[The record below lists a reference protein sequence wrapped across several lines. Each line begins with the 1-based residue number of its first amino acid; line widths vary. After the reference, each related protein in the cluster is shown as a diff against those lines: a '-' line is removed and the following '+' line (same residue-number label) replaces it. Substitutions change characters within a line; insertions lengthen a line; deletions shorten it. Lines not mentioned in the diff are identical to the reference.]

1 MKQVTNNGESYKLFS
16 GTKNVTV
23 GIIDSGL
30 DINHLDLKDNVVQG
44 SKNLVPKGGFRGKE
58 IEETGELNLLTDK
71 LGHGT
76 HVAGQ
81 IAANGNLKGIAPGI
95 GIKSYRVFGEQ
106 NADSLWIIKAI
117 IEAAKDDVDVINIS
131 LGII

>member
-1 MKQVTNNGESYKLFS
+1 M
-16 GTKNVTV
+16 
-23 GIIDSGL
+23 
-30 DINHLDLKDNVVQG
+30 QG